1 MSRARIND
9 LDYLAARLHGRR
21 SRLAEAERLE
31 GLCRLPDLPELGRA
45 VYPEAEFHAAGDF
58 QRRLAQD
65 LVGELAGF
73 LEHLEGVRGAG
84 EVLSARE
91 PYLEGPGADLVT
103 WMLVRFQVENI
114 KVLLRGLMRR
124 APLEIP
130 EGYLVSVPQGLPVKV
145 QALRAAHSLQ
155 EFTDLLPA
163 GALRQSLRKALGV
176 YHDQPR
182 PFFLEGALD
191 RSYFQ
196 ELLARTERL
205 SGEDKELI
213 QPIMLQEVDTFHL
226 MLAVRGVFHYGL
238 KTELLLPLHVCGS
251 GIGKERFRAMLAAP
265 DVPAAAALA
274 VGRAIDAMPVE
285 RGSGE
290 APAKVDASGLETL
303 AWKRFLRLSCR
314 AFRRSHMGL
323 GAVIGYV
330 GIRRVEVAN
339 LITLSEEIVSGTPA
353 ETRFARL
360 IPRKDLESAYV

>member
-73 LEHLEGVRGAG
+73 LEHLEG
-84 EVLSARE
+84 
-91 PYLEGPGADLVT
+91 PGADLVA

-145 QALRAAHSLQ
+145 QALRTAHSLQ
-155 EFTDLLPA
+155 EFTGLLPA

-213 QPIMLQEVDTFHL
+213 QPIMLQEVDAFHL
-226 MLAVRGVFHYGL
+226 LLAVRGVFHYGL
-238 KTELLLPLHVCGS
+238 KPELLLPLHVCGS